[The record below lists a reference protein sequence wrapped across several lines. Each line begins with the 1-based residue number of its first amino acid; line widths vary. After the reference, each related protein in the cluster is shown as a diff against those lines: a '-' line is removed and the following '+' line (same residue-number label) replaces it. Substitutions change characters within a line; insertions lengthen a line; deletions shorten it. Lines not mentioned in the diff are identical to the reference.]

1 MACLL
6 QGLAH
11 ADACTDRQLEKGRPI
26 RTTPIVCSILDV
38 FAEYVPLQIE
48 NLTIRL
54 DIRNLFDETCAARG
68 PDGTGT
74 LGAAVA
80 LMNRGAR

>member
-1 MACLL
+1 M
-6 QGLAH
+6 
-11 ADACTDRQLEKGRPI
+11 DT
-26 RTTPIVCSILDV
+26 

-74 LGAAVA
+74 LGVAVA